1 MELTEELLVEA
12 IQAGIAEDITH
23 TSDVAV
29 PLTLFDAAQL
39 AALLAAAA
47 PQYTPFIDKEHS
59 RKGPGNG
66 ASLQPSDATVD
77 PVTGVVQR
85 RLDNG
90 VRVNIKQSSHESQ
103 RGQMRIVV
111 PGGRQLE
118 RHFGHGAVAVGART
132 MQEGGA
138 FGSWAREQVELFC
151 IDHLVMVTVDANEEF
166 LIMELSFPTTKLH
179 AR

>member
-12 IQAGIAEDITH
+12 IQAGVAEDITH

-29 PLTLFDAAQL
+29 PLTLFDEAQL

-47 PQYTPFIDKEHS
+47 PRYIPFIDKEQT
-59 RKGPGNG
+59 RKGG
-66 ASLQPSDATVD
+66 ASPSDVTLD
-77 PVTGVVQR
+77 PVTGVAQR

-90 VRVNIKQSSHESQ
+90 VRINIKQSSHESQ
-103 RGQMRIVV
+103 RGQMRIAV

-118 RHFGHGAVAVGART
+118 RHFGHGSVAIGART